1 MDYGGREQARPN
13 TVREVSMGGWLALVI
28 VALAVVLVV
37 AYVVRQS
44 RRVRRLQEQID
55 YNRVQRWDDEEDET
69 QH

>member
-1 MDYGGREQARPN
+1 MDYGGREQARAN